1 MLELNGRFPQKRPT
15 GKCLNPKR
23 CLIVASSRQRK
34 KGKKNPSL
42 KTFQTWLGENMEK
55 GKENVWVFF
64 FFFMCSVLLAPYCQK
79 ILESQQC
86 AMWNFKNKF
95 LEQSK
100 LLAMKIRLSQCASTE
115 QIWIQ
120 ASLMFM
126 LNIRVMRKRTEG
138 GEITMIAQEWWV
150 NKVGR
155 KWVGENQKDLQ
166 SPNIS
171 MVKDGLYVEQST
183 SLRVINKATYFC
195 GKSNV
200 QGLGTWFLK
209 CNFPY
214 GTS

>member
-1 MLELNGRFPQKRPT
+1 MLELNGRFPQERPT

-23 CLIVASSRQRK
+23 CLTAASFRQRK

-42 KTFQTWLGENMEK
+42 KPFQTWLGENMEK

-95 LEQSK
+95 VLEQSK
-100 LLAMKIRLSQCASTE
+100 LLAMKKRLSQYARTE
-115 QIWIQ
+115 QIWNQ

-126 LNIRVMRKRTEG
+126 LNIRVMRKRTER
-138 GEITMIAQEWWV
+138 GETTMMAQEKV

-155 KWVGENQKDLQ
+155 KWGDGNRKALQ
-166 SPNIS
+166 SPSYQHGKGWTVCRAKYITES
-171 MVKDGLYVEQST
+171 YKQSY
-183 SLRVINKATYFC
+183 I
-195 GKSNV
+195 
-200 QGLGTWFLK
+200 FLWTK
-209 CNFPY
+209 
-214 GTS
+214 